1 MEIVSWFFGLMGS
14 LLVIFFLGTVWYW
27 MKYNKVEERRLRT
40 AEKWKILGYLFMII
54 GIWFT
59 CGVLGPPGTALRP
72 ERSYLKSAISMS
84 YMVMTFFVLGFLS
97 IFIGQY
103 KTYKSKQK

>member
-1 MEIVSWFFGLMGS
+1 
-14 LLVIFFLGTVWYW
+14 
-27 MKYNKVEERRLRT
+27 
-40 AEKWKILGYLFMII
+40 MII

-59 CGVLGPPGTALRP
+59 CGVLGPPGTTLRP
-72 ERSYLKSAISMS
+72 EKSYLEMAIIMS

-103 KTYKSKQK
+103 KAYKSKQKQELPPLTPF